1 MNSLKKASGTFKGL
15 AGECMFRL
23 VKKNS
28 ILTHFQPKEHA
39 KKQLREIYNV
49 EQIKFLMDNWDTID
63 AIDIEEPKIYEIKT
77 KSCNYGNYKIR
88 MMANC
93 HNTLK
98 KANNLGIKPILAKIK
113 LEEDWL
119 YLIIESDYLK
129 IQKELDI
136 IVPTKYNKPY
146 SKILS

>member
-1 MNSLKKASGTFKGL
+1 MNMNSLKKASGTFKGL

-23 VKKNS
+23 VNKNT

-39 KKQLREIYNV
+39 EKQLRETYTK
-49 EQIKFLMDNWDTID
+49 EQITFLLNNWNTID
-63 AIDIEEPKIYEIKT
+63 AIDTKETKIYEIKT

-88 MMANC
+88 MIANC

-98 KANNLGIKPILAKIK
+98 KAKKIGIKPILAKIK

-119 YLIIESDYLK
+119 YSVIETDYL
-129 IQKELDI
+129 QEDCE
-136 IVPTKYNKPY
+136 IVIPSKYNKPY
-146 SKILS
+146 SRILG